1 MNRSFLLTACALAL
15 LATRTA
21 HAQTTPA
28 PKAATATP
36 TAAAAPASPALALA
50 PPSIAATS
58 HLLVDLSTGQ
68 TLAANGETVQREP
81 ASLTKLMTAY
91 VVFQALKQKQI
102 QLGQTV
108 PVSVKAWKAEGSRMF
123 IEPLKPVTVEE
134 LLRGMIIQSGNDA
147 SVALAEA
154 VAGSEDAFSQRMNAE
169 AKRLGMTQSS
179 FANSAGLPAPNHLTT
194 AKDMSLLASALIR
207 DFPDYYAYYK
217 EKSYTYNKITQ
228 ENRNKLLF
236 SDPTVDGVKTGH
248 TQSAGYNLIASSMRD
263 GRRLL
268 TVVMGTGSESAR
280 AVESKK
286 LLDFGFGAFD
296 SVVIKAKNAAVTEQP
311 VWKAK
316 ADTIALGVA
325 DDWRINVPRGGTAP
339 TVEWTLSTQPLA
351 APLAAG
357 TKVGMAQ
364 AKLNGQTL
372 SERPLIVLQTAE
384 EGSFFRRMWHSLKM
398 QWSKK

>member
-1 MNRSFLLTACALAL
+1 MNRSILLMGCALAM
-15 LATRTA
+15 LASSAA
-21 HAQTTPA
+21 HTQTTPA
-28 PKAATATP
+28 PKP
-36 TAAAAPASPALALA
+36 AAAPAVSPVLALS

-58 HLLVDLSTGQ
+58 HLLIDLSTGQ
-68 TLAANGETVQREP
+68 TLAASGETVQREP

-154 VAGSEDAFSQRMNAE
+154 VAGSEEAFSQRMNAE

-179 FANSAGLPAPNHLTT
+179 FANSAGLPAPQHMTT
-194 AKDMSLLASALIR
+194 AKDMALLAGALIR

-248 TQSAGYNLIASSMRD
+248 TQSAGYNLIASSIRD

-268 TVVMGTGSESAR
+268 SVVMGTASETAR

-286 LLDFGFGAFD
+286 LLDFGFAAFD
-296 SVVIKAKNAAVTEQP
+296 SVVIKAKNAAVTEHI

-316 ADTIALGVA
+316 ADTVALGVA
-325 DDWRINVPRGGTAP
+325 DDWRINVPRGGAAP
-339 TVEWTLSTQPLA
+339 SVEWLMQSEPLV

-364 AKLNGQTL
+364 AKLNGQVL
-372 SERPLIVLQTAE
+372 SERPLIVLQAVE